1 MESKKKQERNP
12 IDSPSSGFSG
22 KAHIIFDKPFM
33 QVKIG
38 WIQPHYIPLLAH
50 YITIIVWYCFTFHY
64 QPITLQSLLDIVLH
78 SIFSPLHYNHCL
90 ILFHVPLLA
99 HYITIILWYCFKL
112 HYQPITLHYHS
123 NKLDKGRIITL
134 SRQYRTMICPLSA
147 IGANN
152 EAGLAD
158 GFILHPRLLL
168 VVNSNKKQQP

>member
-1 MESKKKQERNP
+1 MEPKKKQERNP

-38 WIQPHYIPLLAH
+38 WIQP
-50 YITIIVWYCFTFHY
+50 
-64 QPITLQSLLDIVLH
+64 QLH
-78 SIFSPLHYNHCL
+78 SIISPLHYNHCL

-99 HYITIILWYCFKL
+99 HYITIIVWYCFTF
-112 HYQPITLHYHS
+112 HCQPITLHYHS

-134 SRQYRTMICPLSA
+134 SRHYQTMICPLSA